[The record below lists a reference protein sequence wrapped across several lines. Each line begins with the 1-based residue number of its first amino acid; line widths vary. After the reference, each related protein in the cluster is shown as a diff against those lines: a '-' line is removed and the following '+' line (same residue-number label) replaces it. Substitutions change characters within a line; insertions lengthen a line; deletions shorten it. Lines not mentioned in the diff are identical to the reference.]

1 MINAVTRVGLVGRG
15 ARLANAIVREQ
26 IATLL
31 APLYLVRH
39 GDGDMAGGR
48 ADHAPDRTPVRVS
61 TVPAAADT
69 RS

>member
-15 ARLANAIVREQ
+15 ARLAHAIVLEQ
-26 IATLL
+26 IAALL

-39 GDGDMAGGR
+39 AGRDLSGR
-48 ADHAPDRTPVRVS
+48 SAEDASACRPVRVS
-61 TVPAAADT
+61 TVAAPANT